1 MNGIFLQTAAQKIQH
16 HKKGRNMAYQIE
28 YAYTCHI
35 GKIRNNNEDNFW
47 CCGDSLEAQNQG
59 MSHIRSGYMK
69 QSEYP
74 LLAVFDGMGGE
85 SCGEMAAFLAAEAC
99 GEHFK
104 TAKDGIR
111 NDPEEFLNEICE
123 SMNQAI
129 CDYGRTNK
137 INSMGTTAALLAF
150 AEDAVYSCNL
160 GDSRIYKSD
169 REKFYQI
176 SQDHVLGRSLFGKAP
191 LTQYLGMEEEN
202 LQLEPSISRQEI
214 KIGDRFLLCSDGIT
228 DMLSDGEIADILSR
242 DIPVAKTVEILV
254 DRALKKG
261 GRDNITVVLCEIMEQ
276 PRNMFRRV
284 LNWFHRQNE
293 GDI

>member
-1 MNGIFLQTAAQKIQH
+1 
-16 HKKGRNMAYQIE
+16 MAYQIE

-150 AEDAVYSCNL
+150 AEGAVYSCNL

>member
-1 MNGIFLQTAAQKIQH
+1 
-16 HKKGRNMAYQIE
+16 MAYQIE

-284 LNWFHRQNE
+284 LNWFHRQMRVIYNE
-293 GDI
+293 KSEAGS

>member
-1 MNGIFLQTAAQKIQH
+1 
-16 HKKGRNMAYQIE
+16 MAYQIE

-150 AEDAVYSCNL
+150 AEDVVYSCNL

-176 SQDHVLGRSLFGKAP
+176 SQDHVLGHSLFGKAP

>member
-1 MNGIFLQTAAQKIQH
+1 
-16 HKKGRNMAYQIE
+16 MAYQIE

-59 MSHIRSGYMK
+59 MSHIRSGRMK

-85 SCGEMAAFLAAEAC
+85 SCGEMAAFLATESC
-99 GEHFK
+99 GMHYK
-104 TAKDGIR
+104 TAKEGIQE
-111 NDPEEFLNEICE
+111 DPEGFLNELCE
-123 SMNQAI
+123 TMNQAI
-129 CDYGRTNK
+129 CDYGQTNK

-150 AEDAVYSCNL
+150 GKDAVYSCNL
-160 GDSRIYKSD
+160 GDSRIYRSD
-169 REKFYQI
+169 TEKFYQI
-176 SQDHVLGRSLFGKAP
+176 SEDHVWRRSLFGKAP
-191 LTQYLGMEEEN
+191 LTQYLGMAEEN
-202 LQLEPSISRQEI
+202 MQLEPSITRQDI
-214 KIGDRFLLCSDGIT
+214 KTGDRFLLCSDGIT

-242 DIPVAKTVEILV
+242 DIPVEATVEILV

-276 PRNMFRRV
+276 PRNFWRRMLDWFRRE
-284 LNWFHRQNE
+284 NE
-293 GDI
+293 GDINEKQNAGS

>member
-1 MNGIFLQTAAQKIQH
+1 
-16 HKKGRNMAYQIE
+16 MAYQIE

-85 SCGEMAAFLAAEAC
+85 SCGEMAAFLATEAC

-129 CDYGRTNK
+129 CDYGKTNK

>member
-1 MNGIFLQTAAQKIQH
+1 
-16 HKKGRNMAYQIE
+16 MAYQIE

-137 INSMGTTAALLAF
+137 INSMGTTTALLAF

-214 KIGDRFLLCSDGIT
+214 KIGNRFLLCSDGIT

>member
-1 MNGIFLQTAAQKIQH
+1 
-16 HKKGRNMAYQIE
+16 MAYQIE

-261 GRDNITVVLCEIMEQ
+261 GRDNITVVLCEIMQQ

>member
-1 MNGIFLQTAAQKIQH
+1 
-16 HKKGRNMAYQIE
+16 MAYQIE

-150 AEDAVYSCNL
+150 AEDAVYSCNF

>member
-1 MNGIFLQTAAQKIQH
+1 
-16 HKKGRNMAYQIE
+16 MAYQIE

-284 LNWFHRQNE
+284 LNWFLRQNE

>member
-1 MNGIFLQTAAQKIQH
+1 
-16 HKKGRNMAYQIE
+16 MAYQIE

-47 CCGDSLEAQNQG
+47 CCGDSLEAKNQG

>member
-1 MNGIFLQTAAQKIQH
+1 
-16 HKKGRNMAYQIE
+16 MAYQIE

-47 CCGDSLEAQNQG
+47 CCGDNLEAQNQG

>member
-1 MNGIFLQTAAQKIQH
+1 
-16 HKKGRNMAYQIE
+16 MAYQIE

-59 MSHIRSGYMK
+59 MSHIRSGCMK

-202 LQLEPSISRQEI
+202 LQLEPSISRQKI

>member
-1 MNGIFLQTAAQKIQH
+1 
-16 HKKGRNMAYQIE
+16 MAYQIE

-284 LNWFHRQNE
+284 LNWFHRQHE
-293 GDI
+293 GDVS

>member
-1 MNGIFLQTAAQKIQH
+1 
-16 HKKGRNMAYQIE
+16 MAYQIE

-176 SQDHVLGRSLFGKAP
+176 SQDHVLGCSLFGKAP

>member
-1 MNGIFLQTAAQKIQH
+1 
-16 HKKGRNMAYQIE
+16 MAYQIE

-284 LNWFHRQNE
+284 LNWCHRQNE

>member
-1 MNGIFLQTAAQKIQH
+1 
-16 HKKGRNMAYQIE
+16 MAYQIE

-85 SCGEMAAFLAAEAC
+85 SCGELAAFLAAEAC

-202 LQLEPSISRQEI
+202 LQLEPSISKQEI

>member
-1 MNGIFLQTAAQKIQH
+1 
-16 HKKGRNMAYQIE
+16 MAYQIE

-176 SQDHVLGRSLFGKAP
+176 SQDHVLGLSLFGKAP

>member
-1 MNGIFLQTAAQKIQH
+1 
-16 HKKGRNMAYQIE
+16 MAYQIE

-99 GEHFK
+99 GQHFK

-169 REKFYQI
+169 REKFYRI

>member
-1 MNGIFLQTAAQKIQH
+1 
-16 HKKGRNMAYQIE
+16 MAYQIE

-242 DIPVAKTVEILV
+242 DMPVAKTVEILV

>member
-1 MNGIFLQTAAQKIQH
+1 
-16 HKKGRNMAYQIE
+16 MAYQIE

-284 LNWFHRQNE
+284 LNRFHRQNE
-293 GDI
+293 GDIK

>member
-1 MNGIFLQTAAQKIQH
+1 
-16 HKKGRNMAYQIE
+16 MAYQIE

-242 DIPVAKTVEILV
+242 DIPLAKTVEILV

>member
-1 MNGIFLQTAAQKIQH
+1 
-16 HKKGRNMAYQIE
+16 MAYQIE

-202 LQLEPSISRQEI
+202 LQMEPSISRQEI

>member
-1 MNGIFLQTAAQKIQH
+1 
-16 HKKGRNMAYQIE
+16 MAYQIE

-69 QSEYP
+69 QSQYP

>member
-1 MNGIFLQTAAQKIQH
+1 
-16 HKKGRNMAYQIE
+16 MAYQIE

-59 MSHIRSGYMK
+59 MNHIRSGYMK
-69 QSEYP
+69 QTEYP

-176 SQDHVLGRSLFGKAP
+176 SQDHVLGCSLFGKAP

>member
-1 MNGIFLQTAAQKIQH
+1 
-16 HKKGRNMAYQIE
+16 MAYQIE

-59 MSHIRSGYMK
+59 LSHIRSGYMK

>member
-1 MNGIFLQTAAQKIQH
+1 
-16 HKKGRNMAYQIE
+16 MAYQIE

-85 SCGEMAAFLAAEAC
+85 SCGEMAAILAAEAC

>member
-1 MNGIFLQTAAQKIQH
+1 
-16 HKKGRNMAYQIE
+16 MAYQIE

-254 DRALKKG
+254 GRALKKG

>member
-1 MNGIFLQTAAQKIQH
+1 
-16 HKKGRNMAYQIE
+16 MAYQIE

-160 GDSRIYKSD
+160 GDSRIYKSE
-169 REKFYQI
+169 REKFSQI

>member
-1 MNGIFLQTAAQKIQH
+1 
-16 HKKGRNMAYQIE
+16 MAYQIE

-150 AEDAVYSCNL
+150 AEDAVYSCKL

>member
-1 MNGIFLQTAAQKIQH
+1 MNGIFLQTATQKIQH

>member
-1 MNGIFLQTAAQKIQH
+1 
-16 HKKGRNMAYQIE
+16 MAYQIE

-129 CDYGRTNK
+129 CDYGKTNK

-242 DIPVAKTVEILV
+242 DTPVAKTVEILV

>member
-1 MNGIFLQTAAQKIQH
+1 
-16 HKKGRNMAYQIE
+16 
-28 YAYTCHI
+28 
-35 GKIRNNNEDNFW
+35 
-47 CCGDSLEAQNQG
+47 
-59 MSHIRSGYMK
+59 
-69 QSEYP
+69 
-74 LLAVFDGMGGE
+74 
-85 SCGEMAAFLAAEAC
+85 MAAFLAAEAC

-261 GRDNITVVLCEIMEQ
+261 GRDNITVVLCEIMEK

>member
-1 MNGIFLQTAAQKIQH
+1 
-16 HKKGRNMAYQIE
+16 MAYQIE

-47 CCGDSLEAQNQG
+47 CCGDSLETQNQG

-176 SQDHVLGRSLFGKAP
+176 SQDHVLGHSLFGKAP

>member
-1 MNGIFLQTAAQKIQH
+1 MREIAAF
-16 HKKGRNMAYQIE
+16 G
-28 YAYTCHI
+28 
-35 GKIRNNNEDNFW
+35 
-47 CCGDSLEAQNQG
+47 GDVSQFVPEAVEIALREKMKEKSWFVAESLEEFDRWMRKDQG
-59 MSHIRSGYMK
+59 WLY
-69 QSEYP
+69 
-74 LLAVFDGMGGE
+74 V
-85 SCGEMAAFLAAEAC
+85 
-99 GEHFK
+99 
-104 TAKDGIR
+104 AKDCSSG
-111 NDPEEFLNEICE
+111 
-123 SMNQAI
+123 Q
-129 CDYGRTNK
+129 
-137 INSMGTTAALLAF
+137 LAGMF
-150 AEDAVYSCNL
+150 FV
-160 GDSRIYKSD
+160 
-169 REKFYQI
+169 
-176 SQDHVLGRSLFGKAP
+176 VLP
-191 LTQYLGMEEEN
+191 GMEEEN

>member
-1 MNGIFLQTAAQKIQH
+1 
-16 HKKGRNMAYQIE
+16 MAYQIE

-59 MSHIRSGYMK
+59 ISHIRSGYMK

-176 SQDHVLGRSLFGKAP
+176 SQDHVLGHSLFGKAP

>member
-1 MNGIFLQTAAQKIQH
+1 
-16 HKKGRNMAYQIE
+16 MAYQIE

-214 KIGDRFLLCSDGIT
+214 KIGNRFLLCSDGIT

-293 GDI
+293 GYI

>member
-1 MNGIFLQTAAQKIQH
+1 
-16 HKKGRNMAYQIE
+16 MAYQIE

-214 KIGDRFLLCSDGIT
+214 KIGDLFLLCSDGIT